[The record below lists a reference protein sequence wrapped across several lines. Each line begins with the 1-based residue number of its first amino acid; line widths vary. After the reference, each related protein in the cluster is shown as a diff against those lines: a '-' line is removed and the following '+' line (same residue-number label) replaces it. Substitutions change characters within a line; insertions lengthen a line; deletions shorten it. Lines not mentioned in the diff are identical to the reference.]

1 MFLFKRFLNEKHSWE
16 LYRKKK
22 NNYTNWRGTSIS
34 NHFLPELEPNKN
46 EERVKSQGEMRLN
59 QIFFLIEGSD
69 IQYDLLKSS

>member
-1 MFLFKRFLNEKHSWE
+1 MKNTVESSTE
-16 LYRKKK
+16 KK

-34 NHFLPELEPNKN
+34 SHFLPELEPNKN

-59 QIFFLIEGSD
+59 QFFFLIEGSD